1 VLDQNLPQKGDVVA
15 GKYQIDRMLGSGGM
29 GAVYQVTHRVT
40 GKAFAIKWLLPRL
53 SAQTDAVQRFIRE
66 AQVAGRVDHPNIVE
80 VYDVGQE
87 GETFYMVMEL
97 LQGESLAQR
106 MAAKGRLSPA
116 EICQI
121 LIPVTRGLEAAHR
134 AGVIH
139 RDLKPDNIF
148 LCHEEGVSDL
158 PKLLDF
164 GISKMSELT
173 GEVGTGIT
181 RQGAIMGTPHY
192 MAPEQMRGHGVDAR
206 TDVYALG
213 VILYQALSGELPF
226 KGETFADLL
235 LKIISTE
242 PKPLAALAP
251 NTPKALVEL
260 VERAL
265 ARDQASRVETAATLG
280 DLLLPFVTG
289 TVLGSHPPRPHV
301 SVPAPASMTTETP
314 LATSFRPDGNP
325 EQRASRKHV
334 FLPVAALA
342 CVVLGAGAWFAT
354 QQPSAAPQ
362 AIGANG
368 SELLVRPLAVKTVP
382 PPAAPE
388 PSAPPSIAEPPVA
401 ELPSGAA
408 DEALPTPNTK
418 QIEPADAGAAPVKP
432 VVIEPVA
439 VAPSVPVIPQGD
451 PTAVPLKPRTKTKKT
466 EDLFAPKEDGRR
478 TPPRAGDMTFDDFM
492 PAQPAKRPKP

>member
-97 LQGESLAQR
+97 LHGESLAQR

-242 PKPLAALAP
+242 PKPLATLAP
-251 NTPKALVEL
+251 NTPKPLVEL

-265 ARDQASRVETAATLG
+265 ARDQALRVETAAALG
-280 DLLLPFVTG
+280 ELLTPFVTG
-289 TVLGSHPPRPHV
+289 AVLGSVAPRPHV
-301 SVPAPASMTTETP
+301 SVPAPVSMTTETP
-314 LATSFRPDGNP
+314 LATNFKPAGNP
-325 EQRASRKHV
+325 EQQASRKHV
-334 FLPVAALA
+334 YVPIAALA
-342 CVVLGAGAWFAT
+342 CVALGAVAWFAT
-354 QQPSAAPQ
+354 QQPSAAPL
-362 AIGANG
+362 AA
-368 SELLVRPLAVKTVP
+368 SELLVRPLAVKAVQ

-388 PSAPPSIAEPPVA
+388 PSAPPVAEPPVA
-401 ELPSGAA
+401 DIPSGAA
-408 DEALPTPNTK
+408 DEALPTPNTR
-418 QIEPADAGAAPVKP
+418 QIETPDAGAAPVKP

-439 VAPSVPVIPQGD
+439 VAPSVPAIPQPD
-451 PTAVPLKPRTKTKKT
+451 PAAVPLKPRTKVKKA
-466 EDLFAPKEDGRR
+466 EDLFAPKEDSRR

-492 PAQPAKRPKP
+492 PAQPARRPKP